1 MFDLARKVADA
12 VLYEGYVLYPYRA
25 SASKNRT
32 RWQWGVV
39 CPRAYQ
45 EAGGSDA
52 WDQQTEVLVEAGD
65 DTVVHLRLRFLQV
78 QARTVEQLVDGEFRA
93 VEQIDIG
100 DDILVTWDEGVER
113 EIDAQIRL
121 GDLRDGTRE
130 VPVELPGGRDVEK
143 VRDDVRIVRE
153 RWPISA
159 RLLVSAEWPPGPY
172 GVTKLRVRLENVTP
186 WDNPQPDDRDAA
198 CRRSLV
204 ATHTLIDA
212 GGRFVSLL
220 DPPEWASEFAA
231 SCENLRTWPVL
242 VEEEAG
248 DVVLSSPIILYD
260 YPTIAPES
268 PGDLCDSLE
277 IDEILTLRTMTLTDE
292 EKREARATDP
302 RARQIIDRS
311 DEMPQD
317 ILDRLH
323 GAIRYMRGVTGET
336 EEAPS
341 SERPPWWD
349 PGADSSVS
357 PETDRIWVGGVSV
370 GRGTRVRL
378 RPGVQR
384 ADAQD
389 MFLMDRIAT
398 VEAVLFSVDEDS
410 YLAVTLEDDESSEVM
425 ASHGRFLYFSPDEV
439 VPLPA
444 SEPDGGGRSKPDGGG
459 R

>member
-25 SASKNRT
+25 SAKKNRS

-52 WDQQTEVLVEAGD
+52 WDQQTEVLIEATD

-78 QARTVEQLVDGEFRA
+78 QARTVEQAVDGEFRA
-93 VEQIDIG
+93 VPQIEVG
-100 DDILVTWDEGVER
+100 DDILVTWDEGVEH
-113 EIDAQIRL
+113 EIDTEVRL
-121 GDLRDGTRE
+121 GDLREGTCE
-130 VPVELPGGRDVEK
+130 VPVELPGSRDVETITDE
-143 VRDDVRIVRE
+143 VRVVRE

-159 RLLVSAEWPPGPY
+159 RLLLSAEWLEGPY
-172 GVTKLRVRLENVTP
+172 GVVKLQVRLENVTP
-186 WDNPQPDDRDAA
+186 WDGDPSENRDVA
-198 CRRSLV
+198 CRRALV

-220 DPPEWASEFAA
+220 DPPEWASGYAA
-231 SCENLRTWPVL
+231 SCENVHTWPVL
-242 VEEEAG
+242 IEESGGG

-260 YPTIAPES
+260 YPTVAPES

-302 RARQIIDRS
+302 RARAIIDRS
-311 DEMPQD
+311 DDMPQD
-317 ILDRLH
+317 VLDRLH
-323 GAIRYMRGVTGET
+323 GAIRYLRSATGEED
-336 EEAPS
+336 EEPS
-341 SERPPWWD
+341 YERPPWWD

-357 PETDRIWVGGVSV
+357 PETDRIWVAGVSV

-389 MFLMDRIAT
+389 MFLNDRIAT

-410 YLAVTLEDDESSEVM
+410 YLAVTLEDDESSEMM
-425 ASHGRFLYFSPDEV
+425 AWHGRYLYFSPDEV
-439 VPLPA
+439 VPLPEA
-444 SEPDGGGRSKPDGGG
+444 DAGERP
-459 R
+459 